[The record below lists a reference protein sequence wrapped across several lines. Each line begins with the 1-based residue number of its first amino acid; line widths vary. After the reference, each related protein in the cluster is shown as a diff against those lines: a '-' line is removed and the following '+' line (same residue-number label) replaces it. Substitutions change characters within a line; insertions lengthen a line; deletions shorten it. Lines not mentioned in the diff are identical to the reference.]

1 LAAVAVV
8 VVSAAAVVAVVVEIV
23 AAAVIASRAG
33 KSHADPAGDPFK
45 RSASDDYKSRRRRF
59 ATFRSKGALPF
70 IGRAAPKDFMNF
82 SQLGLQPALVR
93 GCESLGYSK
102 PTPIQQQAIPVV
114 LSGSD
119 LIGCAETGTGK
130 TAAFLLPIIQ
140 RMAEIP
146 RPGVRVLILAPTREL
161 VSQIVD
167 SYAQLAPKKGPRCVA
182 VIGGAG
188 MARQRDALR
197 DGAGIVVATPGRL
210 LDHMERGSID
220 LSHVEVLVL
229 DEADRML
236 DMGFWPSIRKLL
248 LELPARRQTL
258 LFSATM
264 SPAIE
269 KIARSTMNNPI
280 VVEVS
285 PRGRASVNVEQT
297 LYPVATESKTALLL
311 DLLERERFQR
321 VLVFTRTR
329 RGAERLSHILEAR
342 AHRVNRI
349 HADRSQPQREAALR
363 AFRDGQTSVLVA
375 TDIAAR
381 GIDVDSVSHVINY
394 DVPTAPEDYV
404 HRIGRTGRAGN
415 QGRAITLVTPTDELS
430 MRAIERLTGQTVE
443 RILLP
448 AFGGTKNAVSGNVKL
463 SPAPLRSG
471 GSGRRSFRPRRAS
484 R

>member
-1 LAAVAVV
+1 
-8 VVSAAAVVAVVVEIV
+8 
-23 AAAVIASRAG
+23 
-33 KSHADPAGDPFK
+33 
-45 RSASDDYKSRRRRF
+45 
-59 ATFRSKGALPF
+59 
-70 IGRAAPKDFMNF
+70 MNF
-82 SQLGLQPALVR
+82 AQLGLEPALVR
-93 GCESLGYSK
+93 GCESLGYTE

-140 RMAEIP
+140 RMMENP

-167 SYAQLAPKKGPRCVA
+167 SYRQLAPKKSPRCVGI
-182 VIGGAG
+182 IGGAG
-188 MARQRDALR
+188 MARQCDALR
-197 DGAGIVVATPGRL
+197 RGAAFVVATPGRL
-210 LDHMERGSID
+210 LDHMERGTID
-220 LSHVEVLVL
+220 LSYVETLVL

-236 DMGFWPSIRKLL
+236 DMGFWPAISKVLT
-248 LELPARRQTL
+248 ELPVKRQTL

-264 SPAIE
+264 SSAIE
-269 KIARSTMNNPI
+269 RIARGTMRNPQL
-280 VVEVS
+280 VEVS
-285 PRGRASVNVEQT
+285 LRGRPPVNVQQMF
-297 LYPVATESKTALLL
+297 YPVATESKTALLL
-311 DLLERERFQR
+311 DLLERERFER

-342 AHRVNRI
+342 DHKVNRI

-363 AFRDGQTSVLVA
+363 AFKDGQTRVLIA
-375 TDIAAR
+375 TDVAAR

-394 DVPTAPEDYV
+394 DVPDAPEDYV

-415 QGRAITLVTPTDELS
+415 HGRAITLVSPPEELS

-443 RILLP
+443 RVLMP
-448 AFGGTKNAVSGNVKL
+448 GFGGAQSNMSTVSKV
-463 SPAPLRSG
+463 SRAPLRANGG